1 MPTIIEPD
9 ICVIGAGSAGL
20 SIAAGAAQ
28 MGAETVLIEK
38 GKMGGDCLNYGCI
51 PSKSLLVAA
60 KAAHGQA
67 RASLLGLRGGA
78 PEVDF
83 AAVMSHVYGVIEA
96 IAPHDSVERFEGLGV
111 RVIQAPAVFTGPREV
126 SAGDRRI
133 RARRF
138 VIATGS
144 QPLVPPIPGLETV
157 PYLTNETVFDLT
169 ERPGHLPG
177 HLIIIGGGPIG
188 CELGQAF
195 RLLGAR
201 VSIVEMASILP
212 KDDPEAVD
220 VVRQRLRADGIEIFE
235 ATRVVRVAPASDGAP
250 DGGAPDGGAPDGGA
264 PDGGAPDGE
273 TEVTLEDGDGEKGLR
288 GSTLLLAAGRRP
300 GVENLG
306 LEAAG
311 IDYGRA
317 GITVDARL
325 RTSNKRVFA
334 AGDVS
339 GGLQFTHVAG
349 YHAGIVLRN
358 ALFRLPAKVDTRAI
372 PWVTYTDPELAHVG
386 LGEAA
391 ARQAHGRIR
400 ILRWPFAE
408 VDRAL
413 AERQSDG
420 FIKVIATPRG
430 KILGATL
437 VGAHAG
443 EGILPWVLAL
453 SNGLNLSHMAK
464 MIAPYPTRGEISKRV
479 AGSFYTDRL
488 FSAGTKRL
496 VRFLARFG

>member
-1 MPTIIEPD
+1 MPTLIEPD
-9 ICVIGAGSAGL
+9 ICVIGAGSTGL
-20 SIAAGAAQ
+20 SVAAGASQ

-38 GKMGGDCLNYGCI
+38 GKMGGDCLNYGCV
-51 PSKSLLVAA
+51 PSKALLVAA
-60 KAAHGQA
+60 KAAQA
-67 RASLLGLRGGA
+67 HVRAVRLGLRAAA

-83 AAVMSHVYGVIEA
+83 AAVAAHVHGVIDS
-96 IAPHDSVERFEGLGV
+96 IAPHDSIERFEALGV
-111 RVIQAPAVFTGPREV
+111 RVVQAAAAFTGPREV
-126 SAGDRRI
+126 AAGDLRI

-138 VIATGS
+138 VVATGS
-144 QPLVPPIPGLETV
+144 RPLVPPIPGLETV
-157 PYLTNETVFDLT
+157 PYLTNETVFDLSA
-169 ERPGHLPG
+169 RPA
-177 HLIIIGGGPIG
+177 HLIVIGGGPIG

-201 VSIVEMASILP
+201 VSIIEMASLLP
-212 KDDPEAVD
+212 KDDPELVD
-220 VVRQRLRADGIEIFE
+220 VVRQRLRADGIDVREG
-235 ATRVVRVAPASDGAP
+235 TRVVRLAKV
-250 DGGAPDGGAPDGGA
+250 DGGI
-264 PDGGAPDGE
+264 
-273 TEVTLEDGDGEKGLR
+273 EVTVDAGAGEAALR

-300 GVENLG
+300 VVENLG

-311 IDYGRA
+311 IAHTGA

-339 GGLQFTHVAG
+339 GGYQFTHVAG

-358 ALFRLPAKVDTRAI
+358 VLFRLPAKANARAI

-386 LGEAA
+386 LAEAA
-391 ARQAHGRIR
+391 ARQAHGKIR

-408 VDRAL
+408 NDRAR
-413 AERQSDG
+413 AERRTDG

-430 KILGATL
+430 KILGATM
-437 VGAHAG
+437 VGAQAG

-453 SNGLNLSHMAK
+453 SKGLGLADMAQV
-464 MIAPYPTRGEISKRV
+464 IAPYPTLGEISKRV
-479 AGSFYTDRL
+479 AGSFYTERL
-488 FSAGTKRL
+488 FSAGTRRL

>member
-20 SIAAGAAQ
+20 SIAAGASQ

-60 KAAHGQA
+60 KAAHAHTQA
-67 RASLLGLRGGA
+67 SRLGLRGTA

-83 AAVMSHVYGVIEA
+83 AAVTAHVHGVIGA

-111 RVIQAPAVFTGPREV
+111 RVIQAAGAFTGPREV
-126 SAGDRRI
+126 LAGDHRI

-144 QPLVPPIPGLETV
+144 QALVPPIPGLDTV

-169 ERPGHLPG
+169 ERPE
-177 HLIIIGGGPIG
+177 HLIVIGGGPIG

-201 VSIVEMASILP
+201 VSIVEMANILP

-220 VVRQRLRADGIEIFE
+220 VVRQRLRADGIEVLE
-235 ATRVVRVAPASDGAP
+235 KTRVVRVAKSGNGIA
-250 DGGAPDGGAPDGGA
+250 GGIA
-264 PDGGAPDGE
+264 
-273 TEVTLEDGDGEKGLR
+273 VTLEDGEGERDLR

-300 GVENLG
+300 AVENIG

-311 IDYGRA
+311 IA
-317 GITVDARL
+317 TSAVGITVDARL

-339 GGLQFTHVAG
+339 GGYQFTHVAG

-358 ALFRLPAKVDTRAI
+358 ALFRLPAKADMRAV
-372 PWVTYTDPELAHVG
+372 PWVTFTDPELAHVG
-386 LGEAA
+386 LDEAA
-391 ARQAHGRIR
+391 ARQAHDRIR

-413 AERQSDG
+413 AERRTDG

-430 KILGATL
+430 KILGR
-437 VGAHAG
+437 GA
-443 EGILPWVLAL
+443 
-453 SNGLNLSHMAK
+453 
-464 MIAPYPTRGEISKRV
+464 RR
-479 AGSFYTDRL
+479 
-488 FSAGTKRL
+488 
-496 VRFLARFG
+496 

>member
-1 MPTIIEPD
+1 MSTIIEPD

-20 SIAAGAAQ
+20 SIAAGASQ

-38 GKMGGDCLNYGCI
+38 GRMGGDCLNYGCI
-51 PSKSLLVAA
+51 PSKALLAAA
-60 KAAHGQA
+60 KAVQAHSK
-67 RASLLGLRGGA
+67 ASRLGLRGAA
-78 PEVDF
+78 PEIDF
-83 AAVMSHVYGVIEA
+83 AAVGAHVQGVIAA

-111 RVIQAPAVFTGPREV
+111 RVIQAAAAFTGPREV
-126 SAGDRRI
+126 AAGDLRV

-138 VIATGS
+138 VVATGS
-144 QPLVPPIPGLETV
+144 RPLVPPIPGLETV

-169 ERPGHLPG
+169 ERPA
-177 HLIIIGGGPIG
+177 HLIVIGGGPIG

-195 RLLGAR
+195 RRLGAR
-201 VSIVEMASILP
+201 VTVVEMAGILP

-220 VVRQRLRADGIEIFE
+220 VVRQRLRSDGLDVREG
-235 ATRVVRVAPASDGAP
+235 TRVVRVAKAGAGIEVTV
-250 DGGAPDGGAPDGGA
+250 DAGA
-264 PDGGAPDGE
+264 GE
-273 TEVTLEDGDGEKGLR
+273 TVLA

-300 GVENLG
+300 GVDNLG

-311 IDYGRA
+311 IAYDRA
-317 GITVDARL
+317 GVTVDARL
-325 RTSNKRVFA
+325 RTSNRRVFA

-339 GGLQFTHVAG
+339 GGYQFTHVAG

-358 ALFRLPAKVDTRAI
+358 ALFRLPAKADTRAV
-372 PWVTYTDPELAHVG
+372 PWVTFTDPELAHVG
-386 LGEAA
+386 LNEAA
-391 ARQAHGRIR
+391 ARRAHGRIR

-408 VDRAL
+408 IDRAQ
-413 AERQSDG
+413 AERRTDG
-420 FIKVIATPRG
+420 FIKVVATPRG
-430 KILGATL
+430 AILGATI
-437 VGAHAG
+437 VGAQAG

-453 SNGLNLSHMAK
+453 SKGLNLSHVAR
-464 MIAPYPTRGEISKRV
+464 MIAPYPTLGEISKRV

>member
-1 MPTIIEPD
+1 MPTTITPD

-20 SIAAGAAQ
+20 SVAAGASQ

-38 GKMGGDCLNYGCI
+38 GKMGGDCLNYGCV
-51 PSKSLLVAA
+51 PSKALLVAA
-60 KAAHGQA
+60 KAAHAHA
-67 RASLLGLRGGA
+67 RAAGLGLRGPA

-83 AAVMSHVYGVIEA
+83 AAVSAHVHDVIA
-96 IAPHDSVERFEGLGV
+96 SIAPHDSVERFEGLGV
-111 RVIQAPAVFTGPREV
+111 RVVQGAGAFTGPREV
-126 SAGDRRI
+126 AAGDLRI

-138 VIATGS
+138 VVATGS

-157 PYLTNETVFDLT
+157 PYLTNETVFDLPA
-169 ERPGHLPG
+169 RPA
-177 HLIIIGGGPIG
+177 HLIVIGGGPIG

-195 RLLGAR
+195 RLLGAQ
-201 VSIVEMASILP
+201 VTIVEMASILP
-212 KDDPEAVD
+212 KDDPELVD
-220 VVRQRLRADGIEIFE
+220 VVRQSLRADGIDVREG
-235 ATRVVRVAPASDGAP
+235 ARVVRVAKAT
-250 DGGAPDGGAPDGGA
+250 GGIAVTIDAGG
-264 PDGGAPDGE
+264 GE
-273 TEVTLEDGDGEKGLR
+273 TVLR

-300 GVENLG
+300 VVEGLG

-311 IDYGRA
+311 IAHTGA

-325 RTSNKRVFA
+325 RTSNSRVYA
-334 AGDVS
+334 AGDIS
-339 GGLQFTHVAG
+339 GGYQFTHVAG
-349 YHAGIVLRN
+349 YHAGIILRN
-358 ALFRLPAKVDTRAI
+358 VLFRLPAKVNLRAV

-391 ARQAHGRIR
+391 ARQAHGKIR

-408 VDRAL
+408 NDRAR
-413 AERQSDG
+413 AERRTDG

-430 KILGATL
+430 KILGASM

-453 SNGLNLSHMAK
+453 SQGLGLAAMAGV
-464 MIAPYPTRGEISKRV
+464 IAPYPTLGEISKRV
-479 AGSFYTDRL
+479 AGSFYTDKL

-496 VRFLARFG
+496 VRFLAHFG

>member
-1 MPTIIEPD
+1 MPTLIKPD

-20 SIAAGAAQ
+20 SVAAGASQ

-38 GKMGGDCLNYGCI
+38 GRMGGDCLNYGCI

-60 KAAHGQA
+60 KAAHAHTRAA
-67 RASLLGLRGGA
+67 RLGLRAAA

-83 AAVMSHVYGVIEA
+83 AAVNAHVHGVIDA
-96 IAPHDSVERFEGLGV
+96 IAPQDSVARFEGLGV
-111 RVIQAPAVFTGPREV
+111 RVIQAAAAFTGPREV
-126 SAGDRRI
+126 AAGDLRI

-138 VIATGS
+138 VVATGS
-144 QPLVPPIPGLETV
+144 QPLVPPIPGLEST

-169 ERPGHLPG
+169 ERPA
-177 HLIIIGGGPIG
+177 HLIVIGGGPIG

-195 RLLGAR
+195 RLLGAQ
-201 VSIVEMASILP
+201 VTIVEMASILP
-212 KDDPEAVD
+212 KDDAELVD
-220 VVRQRLRADGIEIFE
+220 VVRQRLRADGVDLREGTRVLRVAKAGPGIAVTVDSGEGE
-235 ATRVVRVAPASDGAP
+235 ATL
-250 DGGAPDGGAPDGGA
+250 
-264 PDGGAPDGE
+264 
-273 TEVTLEDGDGEKGLR
+273 T

-306 LEAAG
+306 LDAAG
-311 IDYGRA
+311 IAYDRT

-339 GGLQFTHVAG
+339 GGYQFTHVAG

-358 ALFRLPAKVDTRAI
+358 ALFRLPAKADTGAI

-386 LGEAA
+386 LDEAA

-408 VDRAL
+408 IDRAL
-413 AERQSDG
+413 AERQTDG

-430 KILGATL
+430 KILGATI

-453 SNGLNLSHMAK
+453 SKGLNLSHMAQV
-464 MIAPYPTRGEISKRV
+464 IAPYPTLGEISKRV

-488 FSAGTKRL
+488 FSDGTKRL